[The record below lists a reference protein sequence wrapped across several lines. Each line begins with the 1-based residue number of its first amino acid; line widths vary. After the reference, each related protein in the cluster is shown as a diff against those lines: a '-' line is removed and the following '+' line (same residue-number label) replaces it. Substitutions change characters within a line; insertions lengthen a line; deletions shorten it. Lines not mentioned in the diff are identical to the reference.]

1 VSSLEVDPHL
11 RDSVKTQVRHFA
23 SDFSA
28 LDQAFPGTYPRM
40 IVRAEGA
47 YLHDEDGHRSLDAGV
62 SLGVC
67 QIGHG
72 RAAVASAVAD
82 QIKQLDFVG
91 LEAGFS
97 HEPVAR
103 LAAELGPL
111 MPMPDPGF
119 SFTSSGSEAN
129 DVAFKL
135 ARAYWRVRG
144 EGGRFKI
151 VSRSNSYHGAGF
163 GGLSATGSDPF
174 RAPFEP
180 VVPGFVRTSQPSPG
194 RCGYCSFGEPCT
206 LACADDLARVIE
218 REGPSSVAA
227 FIGEPVSIFGAVKVP
242 HPDYWRRIREIC
254 DSYGVL
260 LIADEVVTGFGRTGR
275 MFASSHWGIEPD
287 MVTMAKGLT
296 SGYVP
301 MGATALGPRVQ
312 EVLGGTSL
320 MHINTYAGHP
330 VACAAALAALAI
342 TRNEDLVANAAALEP
357 VARAAFDAVAA
368 ASERPTRVSA
378 LGLMTGIEVAVDEPP
393 ADLALQIRH
402 ALYARG
408 VAVRTGVAD
417 GVAAVLF
424 YPPLIVDEEAV
435 RSGIAAIGEG
445 LAEVGVL

>member
-1 VSSLEVDPHL
+1 
-11 RDSVKTQVRHFA
+11 
-23 SDFSA
+23 
-28 LDQAFPGTYPRM
+28 M
-40 IVRAEGA
+40 
-47 YLHDEDGHRSLDAGV
+47 
-62 SLGVC
+62 
-67 QIGHG
+67 
-72 RAAVASAVAD
+72 
-82 QIKQLDFVG
+82 
-91 LEAGFS
+91 
-97 HEPVAR
+97 
-103 LAAELGPL
+103 
-111 MPMPDPGF
+111 
-119 SFTSSGSEAN
+119 
-129 DVAFKL
+129 
-135 ARAYWRVRG
+135 
-144 EGGRFKI
+144 
-151 VSRSNSYHGAGF
+151 
-163 GGLSATGSDPF
+163 
-174 RAPFEP
+174 
-180 VVPGFVRTSQPSPG
+180 
-194 RCGYCSFGEPCT
+194 
-206 LACADDLARVIE
+206 IE
-218 REGPSSVAA
+218 REGPTSVAA

-408 VAVRTGVAD
+408 MAVRTGVAD

-435 RSGIAAIGEG
+435 RSGIAAIGDG

>member
-1 VSSLEVDPHL
+1 VSSLEVDPSL

-23 SDFSA
+23 SDFAA
-28 LDQAFPGTYPRM
+28 LDRAFPGTYPRM

-47 YLHDEDGHRSLDAGV
+47 YLYDGDGHRTLDAGV

-72 RAAVASAVAD
+72 RAAVARAVAE
-82 QIKQLDFVG
+82 QIEQLDFVG

-119 SFTSSGSEAN
+119 SFTTSGSEAS
-129 DVAFKL
+129 DLAFKL
-135 ARAYWRVRG
+135 ARAYWRARG
-144 EGGRFKI
+144 EGARFKI

-180 VVPGFVRTSQPSPG
+180 IVPGFVRTSQPSPG
-194 RCGYCSFGEPCT
+194 RCGYCRFGEGCT
-206 LACADDLARVIE
+206 LACADDLARMIE

-227 FIGEPVSIFGAVKVP
+227 FIAEPVSIFGAVKIP
-242 HPDYWRRIREIC
+242 HAGYWRRIREIC
-254 DSYGVL
+254 DCYGVL

-275 MFASSHWGIEPD
+275 MFAGSHWGIEPD

-301 MGATALGPRVQ
+301 MGAVAVGPRVQ
-312 EVLGGTSL
+312 EVLGGTAL

-342 TRNEDLVANAAALEP
+342 TQSEGLVENAAALEP
-357 VARAAFDAVAA
+357 VALSALDGIAAGSAHAI
-368 ASERPTRVSA
+368 RTSA
-378 LGLMTGIEVAVDEPP
+378 LGLLAGIEVAVDEPR
-393 ADLALQIRH
+393 AEVALEIRH
-402 ALYARG
+402 ALYAHG
-408 VAVRTGVAD
+408 VAVRAGIAD

-424 YPPLIVDEEAV
+424 YPPLTVDEDTV
-435 RSGIAAIGEG
+435 RTGIAAIGEG
-445 LAEVGVL
+445 LHDAGVL

>member
-1 VSSLEVDPHL
+1 VSSLEVNPSL

-23 SDFSA
+23 SDFAA
-28 LDQAFPGTYPRM
+28 LDRAFPGTYPRM

-47 YLHDEDGHRSLDAGV
+47 YLYDDAGNRTLDAGV

-72 RAAVASAVAD
+72 RGAVARAVAE
-82 QIKQLDFVG
+82 QIEQLDFVG

-103 LAAELGPL
+103 LAAELGSL
-111 MPMPDPGF
+111 LPMPDPGF
-119 SFTSSGSEAN
+119 SFTASGSEAT
-129 DVAFKL
+129 DLAFKL

-144 EGGRFKI
+144 EGARFKI

-163 GGLSATGSDPF
+163 GGLSATGSEPF

-180 VVPGFVRTSQPSPG
+180 IVPGFVRTSQPSPG
-194 RCGYCSFGEPCT
+194 RCGYCRFGDGCT

-218 REGPSSVAA
+218 REGPRSVAA
-227 FIGEPVSIFGAVKVP
+227 FIAEPVSIFGAVKIP
-242 HPDYWRRIREIC
+242 HPEYWRRIREIC

-275 MFASSHWGIEPD
+275 MFASSHWDIEPD
-287 MVTMAKGLT
+287 IVTMAKGLT

-301 MGATALGPRVQ
+301 MGAAAVGPRVQ
-312 EVLGGTSL
+312 EVLGGTAL

-342 TRNEDLVANAAALEP
+342 TRSEGLVANAATLGPVALEALDSVAEGSARP
-357 VARAAFDAVAA
+357 VR
-368 ASERPTRVSA
+368 TSA
-378 LGLMTGIEVAVDEPP
+378 LGLLAGIEVAVDEPGP
-393 ADLALQIRH
+393 ELALEIRH

-408 VAVRTGVAD
+408 IAVRAGVAD

-424 YPPLIVDEEAV
+424 YPPLTVDEDMV
-435 RSGIAAIGEG
+435 RTGIAAIGEG
-445 LAEVGVL
+445 LHDAGVL

>member
-1 VSSLEVDPHL
+1 VSSLDINPHL
-11 RDSVKTQVRHFA
+11 RDSVKAQVRHFA
-23 SDFSA
+23 SDFAA
-28 LDQAFPGTYPRM
+28 LDRAFPGAYPRM

-47 YLHDEDGHRSLDAGV
+47 YLYDDEGHRTLDAGV

-72 RAAVASAVAD
+72 RASVARAVAE
-82 QIKQLDFVG
+82 QIEQLDFVG
-91 LEAGFS
+91 LEAGYS

-111 MPMPDPGF
+111 LPMADPGF

-129 DVAFKL
+129 DLAFKL
-135 ARAYWRVRG
+135 ARAYWRARG
-144 EGGRFKI
+144 EGARFKI
-151 VSRSNSYHGAGF
+151 VSRANSYHGAGW
-163 GGLSATGSDPF
+163 GGLSATGSDSF

-180 VVPGFVRTSQPSPG
+180 ILPGFVRTSQPSPG
-194 RCGYCSFGEPCT
+194 RCGYCRFGEGCT

-218 REGPSSVAA
+218 REGASSVAA

-254 DSYGVL
+254 DAYGVL
-260 LIADEVVTGFGRTGR
+260 LIADEVVTGFGRTGL
-275 MFASSHWGIEPD
+275 MFASSHWGVEPD

-301 MGATALGPRVQ
+301 MGATAVGQRVQ

-342 TRNEDLVANAAALEP
+342 TQSEALVANAAALEP
-357 VARAAFDAVAA
+357 VALSALDAIAAGTAHA
-368 ASERPTRVSA
+368 TRTSG
-378 LGLMTGIEVAVDEPP
+378 LGLMTGIEVVVDEPR
-393 ADLALQIRH
+393 AELALEIRH

-408 VAVRTGVAD
+408 VAVRAGVAD
-417 GVAAVLF
+417 GLAAVLF
-424 YPPLIVDEEAV
+424 YPPLTVDEDAV

-445 LAEVGVL
+445 LRDVGVL